1 MPEASAQE
9 QSDATAV
16 PQVVQ
21 TLHDRFGDPKNFIN
35 RELSWLEFNRR
46 VLEEAQDP
54 TQPLIER
61 IKFVTIFSSNL
72 DEFFEIRV
80 AGIKQQ
86 IQSETSDVGPDG
98 LSPTE
103 LFDRIQ
109 KTVRELVGTQ
119 YALWKNELLPEL
131 AKNGIYVREI
141 AELSAKRAAWANR
154 YFQQEV
160 FPMLTPLAVDA
171 SHPFPHLLNRSHNL
185 LVRAKTRR
193 RGERLH
199 AIVQVPRVV
208 PRLILMPRGTGAN
221 EPWEYIY
228 LASLIKQHIGELFPG
243 LILDGV
249 HAFRVTR
256 NSDLYIDDEEA
267 ENLLRTIEQEL
278 RRTSRGNAVRL
289 EVEADCPK
297 DFLELLLEF
306 FNLTEADAYKLDGPL
321 TMTHLAPLVANDAFA
336 KLRDRPFQPA
346 RDPALP
352 PHADFF
358 EVLRRQDVLLHHPY
372 DSFDEVVELVET
384 AAKDP
389 QVLAIKMTL
398 YRTSG
403 DSPIVEA
410 LIDAANAGK
419 QVTAIVELRARFD
432 EASNIQWA
440 RRLEEAG
447 AHVIYGVVG
456 LKTHCKALL
465 IVRRDA
471 DEIRRYVHL
480 GTGNYHSRTARIYT
494 DFSLLTSESQLS
506 EEVATVFNTLTG
518 LAGYPGLKKLMVAPF
533 DMHSRFIK
541 LIERERDN
549 ALAGK
554 PARIVAKMNAL
565 VDQEIIEKLYEAS
578 CADVT
583 IDLVVRGIC
592 CLRPKVPALSENI
605 RVISIVGRFLEH
617 SRIFYFEDAA
627 QFLPANRA
635 GFPDRD
641 ARVAGSNHQRRH
653 SRVSARSREG
663 AGIAAGRH
671 VPTFNT
677 RSGRTAPPSAV
688 AISRSIT
695 RTHEK
700 AWWFDKKSAC
710 GPAGT
715 DCRCKGKRRDRS
727 DEIGDAV
734 KKRTLVIDVGGS
746 NVKVMISRSQR
757 RKFKSGPEMTPRELV
772 TQLKSLL
779 QDWTF
784 DAISMGFPAP
794 VRNGCIMS
802 EPKHLGPGWTRFNF
816 EKSLGKPVRIINYAA
831 MQALGSYRGR
841 RMLSLGLG
849 TGLGSTL
856 IWESNVLP
864 LELGD
869 LPYGNDHIIEDCLGK
884 SGLKQLGEKQ
894 WKSEVL
900 RAVVLLK
907 KSLIADYVVLG
918 GGSAKKLD
926 QLPHGIE
933 LGHNRNAFLGGVRLW
948 QPDPHTRRAKWQIL

>member
-1 MPEASAQE
+1 MPEATARTEEESSAVAAPE
-9 QSDATAV
+9 
-16 PQVVQ
+16 VVQ
-21 TLHDRFGDPKNFIN
+21 TAHERFSDPKNFIN

-46 VLEEAQDP
+46 VLEEAQDER
-54 TQPLIER
+54 QPLIER
-61 IKFVTIFSSNL
+61 VKFLTIFSSNL

-86 IQSETSDVGPDG
+86 IESETSDVGPDG

-109 KTVRELVGTQ
+109 KTVRELVAAQ

-141 AELSAKRAAWANR
+141 AELPAKRAAWAHR

-193 RGERLH
+193 RGEPLH
-199 AIVQVPRVV
+199 AIVQVPRAVS
-208 PRLILMPRGTGAN
+208 RLILLPRGKGAD

-243 LILDGV
+243 LILDGA

-278 RRTSRGNAVRL
+278 RRSSRGNAVRL

-297 DFLELLLEF
+297 DFLELLLRF
-306 FNLTEADAYKLDGPL
+306 FNLSEADAYKLDGPL
-321 TMTHLAPLVANDAFA
+321 SMTHLAPLVANDAFG
-336 KLRDRPFQPA
+336 KLKDRPFQPA
-346 RDPALP
+346 RDPSLP

-372 DSFDEVVELVET
+372 DSFDQVVEFIEK
-384 AAKDP
+384 AATDP
-389 QVLAIKMTL
+389 QVLAIKITL

-403 DSPIVEA
+403 DSPVVEA

-432 EASNIQWA
+432 EATNIQWA

-471 DEIRRYVHL
+471 DRLRHYVHL
-480 GTGNYHSRTARIYT
+480 GTGNYHPRTARIYT
-494 DFSLLTSESQLS
+494 DWSLLSSEPQLT

-533 DMHSRFIK
+533 DMHSRLIQ

-549 ALAGK
+549 ARAGK
-554 PARIVAKMNAL
+554 PARIVAKLNAL

-578 CADVT
+578 CSDVS
-583 IDLVVRGIC
+583 IDLIVRGIC
-592 CLRPKVPALSENI
+592 CLRPKIPGLSENI

-617 SRIFYFEDAA
+617 SRIHHFENGGDPLVYLSSADWMPRNFFRRIEVAFPIETPALRDQIINDVIPTFLKDRVKARELQPDGTYRRLKPEGPEPSRQA
-627 QFLPANRA
+627 QWQFRE
-635 GFPDRD
+635 
-641 ARVAGSNHQRRH
+641 V
-653 SRVSARSREG
+653 SRERTKKLSG
-663 AGIAAGRH
+663 SKKKPRADKLVPISVVHEDSAAAAGR
-671 VPTFNT
+671 
-677 RSGRTAPPSAV
+677 S
-688 AISRSIT
+688 
-695 RTHEK
+695 EK
-700 AWWFDKKSAC
+700 
-710 GPAGT
+710 P
-715 DCRCKGKRRDRS
+715 
-727 DEIGDAV
+727 
-734 KKRTLVIDVGGS
+734 
-746 NVKVMISRSQR
+746 
-757 RKFKSGPEMTPRELV
+757 
-772 TQLKSLL
+772 
-779 QDWTF
+779 
-784 DAISMGFPAP
+784 
-794 VRNGCIMS
+794 
-802 EPKHLGPGWTRFNF
+802 
-816 EKSLGKPVRIINYAA
+816 
-831 MQALGSYRGR
+831 
-841 RMLSLGLG
+841 
-849 TGLGSTL
+849 
-856 IWESNVLP
+856 
-864 LELGD
+864 
-869 LPYGNDHIIEDCLGK
+869 
-884 SGLKQLGEKQ
+884 
-894 WKSEVL
+894 
-900 RAVVLLK
+900 
-907 KSLIADYVVLG
+907 
-918 GGSAKKLD
+918 
-926 QLPHGIE
+926 
-933 LGHNRNAFLGGVRLW
+933 
-948 QPDPHTRRAKWQIL
+948 